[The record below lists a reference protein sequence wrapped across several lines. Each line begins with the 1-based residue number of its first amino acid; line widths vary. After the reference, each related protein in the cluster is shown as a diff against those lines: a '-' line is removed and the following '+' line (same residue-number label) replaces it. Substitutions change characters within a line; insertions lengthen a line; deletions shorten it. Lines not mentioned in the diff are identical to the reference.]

1 MKNYSK
7 IIGIDISKSTLDLCV
22 LNNDKEKKTEFFKI
36 ENEAKAIAGFLKK
49 YDADT
54 VMLCMEDTGV
64 YGMRLCVVLSDKGFD
79 FSVVP
84 AIQIRRSMGLKRGKS
99 DKTDAMDI
107 ARYALKHLDE
117 LPLFKMAEPDLQEL
131 RIMMAEREKLVRA
144 IKIFRSTTETVM
156 YATKGS
162 CKAVA
167 KHSENT
173 LNLLQKQLEKM
184 DKMMAEL
191 IYRNEHMRR
200 QSELLQSIPGIGPQT
215 SIYLIAYTR
224 CFTAFQNWR
233 QFACYSGVAPFPY
246 ESGTSIRGRTKV
258 SHYAQ
263 KKIKSLLHLA
273 AINAKRF
280 DMQMAQYYERK
291 VGQGKN
297 KMSVVNAVRCKVVAR
312 AFAVIKRDKPYVNTV
327 GYLS

>member
-1 MKNYSK
+1 
-7 IIGIDISKSTLDLCV
+7 
-22 LNNDKEKKTEFFKI
+22 
-36 ENEAKAIAGFLKK
+36 
-49 YDADT
+49 
-54 VMLCMEDTGV
+54 
-64 YGMRLCVVLSDKGFD
+64 
-79 FSVVP
+79 
-84 AIQIRRSMGLKRGKS
+84 
-99 DKTDAMDI
+99 
-107 ARYALKHLDE
+107 
-117 LPLFKMAEPDLQEL
+117 
-131 RIMMAEREKLVRA
+131 
-144 IKIFRSTTETVM
+144 M

-167 KHSENT
+167 KHGENT

-263 KKIKSLLHLA
+263 KKIKSLVTPSRH
-273 AINAKRF
+273 KR
-280 DMQMAQYYERK
+280 
-291 VGQGKN
+291 
-297 KMSVVNAVRCKVVAR
+297 
-312 AFAVIKRDKPYVNTV
+312 
-327 GYLS
+327 